1 MTTEQI
7 LSAIFLSILSSPSKA
22 GIYDNLSNDPVETVD
37 SLSVSGYEVQEHV
50 AGVYGS
56 NPVKASEKILE
67 RCLQKNVRVL
77 AWQEADYPPF
87 LKEIHRPPLVIYT
100 KGKLNHDKLI
110 SIVGTR
116 NSDRKSEEITLKIA
130 SDLSVA
136 GYTIVS
142 GLAYG
147 IDRFAHLG
155 ALNSGGGT
163 VGVLPGGIDTIY
175 PYRNRDLYGMIAN
188 SDKSAVISE
197 YPPGI
202 TPGQKWTFAQR
213 NRIISGL
220 SPALI
225 IIQAPRGSGAMI
237 TARYAIEQNRELF
250 VCPGNTF
257 DQSYEGCNDLIRDG
271 ATILSR
277 MDDLLSEIDPDY
289 PREECST
296 VEINSNP
303 GGTDTPAVVPVPRL
317 SKKTPDLSAYSGI
330 ERVILEGIISGVT
343 DIDTLARRHSCSP
356 EEMNGAI
363 TLLEIEGAVS
373 RKGNELFLKL
383 E

>member
-7 LSAIFLSILSSPSKA
+7 LSSIFLSILSSPVKN
-22 GIYDNLSNDPVETVD
+22 GIYNRLDDDPVKTVEF
-37 SLSVSGYEVQEHV
+37 LNGIHIEVQEHV
-50 AGVYGS
+50 AGIYGS

-77 AWQEADYPPF
+77 PWQDADYPPL
-87 LKEIHRPPLVIYT
+87 LKEIHRPPLVLYM
-100 KGKLNHDKLI
+100 KGNLHHDKLI

-116 NSDRKSEEITLKIA
+116 NSDRKSEEITLKISSALAA
-130 SDLSVA
+130 S

-175 PYRNRDLYGMIAN
+175 PYRNRDIYSMIAN
-188 SDKSAVISE
+188 SGKSAVISE

-220 SPALI
+220 SSALI
-225 IIQAPRGSGAMI
+225 VIQAPGGSGAMI

-250 VCPGNTF
+250 VCPGNAF
-257 DQSYEGCNDLIRDG
+257 DDSYEGCNDLIRDG

-277 MDDLLSEIDPDY
+277 MEDIFAEIDPDY
-289 PREECST
+289 MGEECISG
-296 VEINSNP
+296 EINVIQ
-303 GGTDTPAVVPVPRL
+303 GCRDTAAISPVPRV
-317 SKKTPDLSAYSGI
+317 SRKIPDISIYTGI
-330 ERVILEGIISGVT
+330 EREILESVISGVT
-343 DIDTLARRHSCSP
+343 DIDALARRLSYSP
-356 EEMNGAI
+356 EEINGAI
-363 TLLEIEGAVS
+363 TLLEIDGVVT
-373 RKGNELFLKL
+373 RKGNELVLK
-383 E
+383 